1 MMSKTRKM
9 TQITMLAALSIVFHM
24 IESMIPVP
32 IPVPGFKLGLANIVG
47 MIALYLFDEKVMLE
61 VNLMRVVFASL
72 LRGMLFG
79 TGFWLSLT
87 GVLLSSVAVMIAYR
101 RTPMSVFGVSVCGSV
116 FHAVGQVI
124 AVTYIYSQFFMQAI
138 LPLLILAGIPTGLFI
153 AAVAKQVLTR
163 IQGKV

>member
-1 MMSKTRKM
+1 M
-9 TQITMLAALSIVFHM
+9 TQITMLVALSIVFHM
-24 IESMIPVP
+24 VESMIPVP

-47 MIALYLFDEKVMLE
+47 MVALYLFDEKVMLK
-61 VNLMRVVFASL
+61 VNLMRVVFATL

-87 GVLLSSVAVMIAYR
+87 GVLLSSIAVMIAYR
-101 RTPMSVFGVSVCGSV
+101 ATPMSIYGTSVCGSV

-124 AVTYIYSQFFMQAI
+124 AVTWIYSQFFMQAI

-153 AAVAKQVLTR
+153 AAVANQVLKR
-163 IQGKV
+163 IQGRV

>member
-9 TQITMLAALSIVFHM
+9 TQITMLVALSIVFHM

-101 RTPMSVFGVSVCGSV
+101 RTPMSIFGVSVCGSV

>member
-1 MMSKTRKM
+1 M
-9 TQITMLAALSIVFHM
+9 TQITMLVALSIVFHM
-24 IESMIPVP
+24 VESMIPVP

-47 MIALYLFDEKVMLE
+47 MVALYLFDEKVMLK

-87 GVLLSSVAVMIAYR
+87 GVLLSSIAVMVAYR
-101 RTPMSVFGVSVCGSV
+101 ITPMSIYGTSVCGSV

-124 AVTYIYSQFFMQAI
+124 AVTLIYSQFFMQAI
-138 LPLLILAGIPTGLFI
+138 LPLLILTGIPTGLFI
-153 AAVAKQVLTR
+153 AAVAKQVLKR
-163 IQGKV
+163 IQGRV